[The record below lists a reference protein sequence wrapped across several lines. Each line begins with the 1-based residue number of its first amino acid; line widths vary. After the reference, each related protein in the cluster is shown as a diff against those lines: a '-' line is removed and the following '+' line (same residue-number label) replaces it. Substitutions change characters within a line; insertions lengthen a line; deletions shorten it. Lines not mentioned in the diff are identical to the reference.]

1 MAAMTLRK
9 YKQSRKMRKNPRK
22 SLKSRRVAKR
32 RKNVRRTRRGGS
44 RGPELIDKYADPKDT
59 THERKKD
66 FVYKPKPKLSTGWTL
81 TDSGDGTPGTATR
94 NKDGEITYNI

>member
-9 YKQSRKMRKNPRK
+9 YKQSRKMRKHPRK
-22 SLKSRRVAKR
+22 SLKSRRAAKR
-32 RKNVRRTRRGGS
+32 RKNVRRTRRGGR
-44 RGPELIDKYADPKDT
+44 RGPELVEKYADPDDT
-59 THERKKD
+59 THEPKIPFR
-66 FVYKPKPKLSTGWTL
+66 YRSKPEAKPGWKL